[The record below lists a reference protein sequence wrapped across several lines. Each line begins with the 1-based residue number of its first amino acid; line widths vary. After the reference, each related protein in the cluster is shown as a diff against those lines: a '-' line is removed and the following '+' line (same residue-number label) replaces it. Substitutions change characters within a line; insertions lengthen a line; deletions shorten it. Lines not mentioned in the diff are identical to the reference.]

1 MADATRVQNAFTE
14 NGGLLGALTSGAKD
28 VLDSVIPPLR
38 GYGPYMTGSRAI
50 VKINHKLYGFAFAV
64 SYTINTTYE
73 ENLTIDSYV
82 PVELMPTR
90 ISVSGTL
97 GAFYVP
103 GRSATKS
110 LIQANLSSFPM
121 HRYITIEIS
130 DQATGQIVFK
140 TNKAMITSKTQ
151 ALNAGELS
159 TVQLTWKAI
168 GWRDEMIPAEPPDQW
183 LDPSVPTP
191 P

>member
-1 MADATRVQNAFTE
+1 MVDKTKVQNAFTE
-14 NGGLLGALTSGAKD
+14 NGGLLGALTSGLKD
-28 VLDSVIPPLR
+28 AVDSVIPPLR

-73 ENLTIDSYV
+73 ENWAIDSYV
-82 PVELMPTR
+82 PVELMPTK

-103 GRSATKS
+103 GRSPTKS

-121 HRYITIEIS
+121 HKYITIEIS
-130 DQATGQIVFK
+130 DQATGQIIFK
-140 TNKAMITSKTQ
+140 TERAMITSKTQ
-151 ALNAGELS
+151 SLEAGTLS
-159 TVQLTWKAI
+159 VTQLTWKAI
-168 GWRDEMIPAEPPDQW
+168 GWRDEMIPAVPIDQAWPPFI
-183 LDPSVPTP
+183 P
-191 P
+191 